1 MNEAE
6 NDGRM
11 SFDQAVAL
19 ATQKQ
24 QAAFCA
30 IPVFSEA
37 IEDEAQTA
45 EGARIF
51 IVEPNGDKG
60 ANNWQLRFIAGPFF
74 SNAYAANERIEPADV
89 PDSVRELRFMPTR
102 VDTKWYEEQIQILIQ
117 HLVQGAGIATEH
129 MPDYASM
136 PARSADSGTVFPISF
151 IGREEAPH

>member
-1 MNEAE
+1 MNDAE

-11 SFDQAVAL
+11 SFDEAVSL

-24 QAAFCA
+24 QATFCA
-30 IPVFSEA
+30 MPVFSEA

-51 IVEPNGDKG
+51 IVEPNGSG
-60 ANNWQLRFIAGPFF
+60 NWQLRFIAGPFF

-102 VDTKWYEEQIQILIQ
+102 VDSKWYEEQIQILIQ
-117 HLVQGAGIATEH
+117 YLVKGTGVATEH

-136 PARSADSGTVFPISF
+136 PARSADSETVFPISF
-151 IGREEAPH
+151 IGRDQAPH

>member
-1 MNEAE
+1 MNDTE

-11 SFDQAVAL
+11 SFDEAVAL

-24 QAAFCA
+24 QTTFCA
-30 IPVFSEA
+30 MPVFSEA

-51 IVEPNGDKG
+51 IVEPNGAG
-60 ANNWQLRFIAGPFF
+60 NWQLRFIAGPFF

-102 VDTKWYEEQIQILIQ
+102 VDTRWYEEQIQILIQ
-117 HLVQGAGIATEH
+117 HLVNGAGIATEH

-136 PARSADSGTVFPISF
+136 PARSADSEAVFPISF
-151 IGREEAPH
+151 IGRGEAPH